1 VADHQDYQFLI
12 ARWLGTLAGIAAA
25 HQDCAGLCLKQL
37 PRRDL
42 RRGCHATKSD
52 AFDLPVAVDGE
63 SICHTNPLCSC
74 RRFAEWANDVKD
86 AAEREHDASDPKI
99 EGLRLEF
106 GQRLLRIAGTPRDEP

>member
-1 VADHQDYQFLI
+1 MADHQGYQFLI
-12 ARWLGTLAGIAAA
+12 ARWLGTLAEIAAA
-25 HQDCAGLCLKQL
+25 GCLKQL
-37 PRRDL
+37 PKRDL

-74 RRFAEWANDVKD
+74 RRFAEWANDAKD